1 MVKSC
6 HKVLDLFP
14 SDHTK
19 SNFTKM
25 DLLLGFAA
33 GLVLSRDRNGQ
44 EGYIMYHGT
53 TLQNALNILYYG
65 FKPSTGG
72 MLGPGV
78 YVTRSFQKA
87 AAYPKSLLPGEEQAI
102 LQLRVRVGKVKRI
115 DYQHHPLQKTW
126 HKQGYDT
133 AWVPPSCGM
142 VPSGLEE
149 NCVWDPRRI
158 EVIDVLNCDGTIKNL
173 STFGFMPGPFGY
185 HLYHQC

>member
-25 DLLLGFAA
+25 DLLLGFAV

-65 FKPSTGG
+65 FKPS
-72 MLGPGV
+72 LV
-78 YVTRSFQKA
+78 A
-87 AAYPKSLLPGEEQAI
+87 
-102 LQLRVRVGKVKRI
+102 
-115 DYQHHPLQKTW
+115 
-126 HKQGYDT
+126 
-133 AWVPPSCGM
+133 C
-142 VPSGLEE
+142 
-149 NCVWDPRRI
+149 WD
-158 EVIDVLNCDGTIKNL
+158 LA
-173 STFGFMPGPFGY
+173 SM
-185 HLYHQC
+185 

>member
-6 HKVLDLFP
+6 HKVLDLFTLR
-14 SDHTK
+14 SYK
-19 SNFTKM
+19 KQLYQN
-25 DLLLGFAA
+25 GFAIRFCC
-33 GLVLSRDRNGQ
+33 GLSVKPGPQRPGRL
-44 EGYIMYHGT
+44 YHVSWHNPSKCP
-53 TLQNALNILYYG
+53 QYPILR
-65 FKPSTGG
+65 FQAFPGG

-102 LQLRVRVGKVKRI
+102 LRLRVRVGKVKRI

>member
-1 MVKSC
+1 
-6 HKVLDLFP
+6 
-14 SDHTK
+14 
-19 SNFTKM
+19 M

>member
-1 MVKSC
+1 MAQP
-6 HKVLDLFP
+6 F
-14 SDHTK
+14 
-19 SNFTKM
+19 KM
-25 DLLLGFAA
+25 
-33 GLVLSRDRNGQ
+33 S
-44 EGYIMYHGT
+44 
-53 TLQNALNILYYG
+53 LNILYYG
-65 FKPSTGG
+65 FKPSTDG

-87 AAYPKSLLPGEEQAI
+87 AAYQKSLLPGEEQAI
-102 LQLRVRVGKVKRI
+102 LRLRVRVGKVKRI

-126 HKQGYDT
+126 HKEGYDT